1 MTLKGKTPAE
11 LDDDDVDDD
20 VDDED
25 VEGFDLRFD
34 GDDDDDESFP
44 SPPADSSR
52 RPPRLELFLFIVT
65 QLWFSN
71 AKTNLHFDTHEVLR
85 DRKRP

>member
-11 LDDDDVDDD
+11 LDDDDEFDDD
-20 VDDED
+20 D

-34 GDDDDDESFP
+34 GDDDDDDESFP
-44 SPPADSSR
+44 SPPANSSR

-71 AKTNLHFDTHEVLR
+71 ATSNLHFDTHEVLR